1 MPQPR
6 WSDDSVFVCI
16 SEVANLPSQEGDKHQ
31 QDAFTATLVLADP
44 IDLNVLTFQQSCR
57 FSAMIFHFSAVLS
70 LFGDDLP
77 LFSGL
82 VAFRR

>member
-6 WSDDSVFVCI
+6 WSDGVATVIFVCI
-16 SEVANLPSQEGDKHQ
+16 SEVVYLNQPSQEGDKHQ

-44 IDLNVLTFQQSCR
+44 IVLNV
-57 FSAMIFHFSAVLS
+57 FHISAVLS